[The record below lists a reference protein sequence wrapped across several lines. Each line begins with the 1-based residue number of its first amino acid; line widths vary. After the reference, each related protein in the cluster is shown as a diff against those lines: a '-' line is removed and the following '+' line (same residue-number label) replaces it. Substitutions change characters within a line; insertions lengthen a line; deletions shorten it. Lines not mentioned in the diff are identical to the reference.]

1 MCSIRSSI
9 RVRKVGQFARL
20 PVCRKKSDKKSL
32 INWLNR
38 LNRKTGEP
46 AKECNRCVISKYLPM
61 DYQYKIHTNMSHLLE
76 VKDLEVKFA
85 LRFGDLTAINGIS
98 FALDKGERLGIVG
111 ESGAGKS
118 VTGFAIINL
127 LSKPG
132 YISAGQV
139 LFEGQELNRLPEE
152 DMREIR
158 GNRISMIFQDPM
170 MTLNPVLTIRTQ
182 MVETVLAHEHVSKA
196 GAFDIAL
203 DKLKKVHIPSP
214 EKRIHQYPHECSGGM
229 RQRIVVAIALL
240 TNPALIIADEPTTA
254 LDVTIQAEIMDLLQ
268 ELCESDKMGLILI
281 THDLAVVSQV
291 TENIAVMY
299 AGKIVEFGSTQAV
312 IQDPEHPYTQGLIKA
327 LPGSL
332 QPGSRLNQIPG
343 MMPTLTDIPP
353 GCAFHPRCTVS
364 DTVCRR
370 EVPTLISRRD
380 ADRRTPVIWLNRR
393 H

>member
-1 MCSIRSSI
+1 
-9 RVRKVGQFARL
+9 
-20 PVCRKKSDKKSL
+20 
-32 INWLNR
+32 
-38 LNRKTGEP
+38 
-46 AKECNRCVISKYLPM
+46 
-61 DYQYKIHTNMSHLLE
+61 MSHLLE

-85 LRFGDLTAINGIS
+85 LRFGDLTAIAGVNFS
-98 FALDKGERLGIVG
+98 LDRGERLGIVG

-132 YISAGQV
+132 YISSGQV
-139 LFEGQELNRLPEE
+139 IFEGQEINRLPEE
-152 DMREIR
+152 EMRDIR

-182 MVETVLAHEHVSKA
+182 MVETVLAHENVTRA
-196 GAFDIAL
+196 EAADIAL
-203 DKLKKVHIPSP
+203 DKLRKVHIPSP
-214 EKRIHQYPHECSGGM
+214 EKRIDQYPHECSGGM

-268 ELCESDKMGLILI
+268 ELCDSEKMGLILI
-281 THDLAVVSQV
+281 THDLGVVSEV
-291 TENIAVMY
+291 TEKIAVMY
-299 AGKIVEFGSTQAV
+299 AGKIVEIGPTQGV
-312 IQDPEHPYTQGLIKA
+312 IENPEHPYTQGLLKA

-353 GCAFHPRCTVS
+353 GCAFHPRCTIS
-364 DTVCRR
+364 DTVCNT
-370 EVPTLISRRD
+370 EVPALVSRRD
-380 ADRRTPVIWLNRR
+380 RERMTACHMVK
-393 H
+393 

>member
-1 MCSIRSSI
+1 
-9 RVRKVGQFARL
+9 
-20 PVCRKKSDKKSL
+20 
-32 INWLNR
+32 
-38 LNRKTGEP
+38 
-46 AKECNRCVISKYLPM
+46 
-61 DYQYKIHTNMSHLLE
+61 MSHLLE

-85 LRFGDLTAINGIS
+85 LRFGDLTAINGVS
-98 FALDKGERLGIVG
+98 FTLDKGERLGIVG

-139 LFEGQELNRLPEE
+139 IFEGQELSQLPEK

-196 GAFDIAL
+196 EAVDIAL

-240 TNPALIIADEPTTA
+240 TNPAMIIADEPTTA

-268 ELCESDKMGLILI
+268 ELCESEKMGLILI

-291 TENIAVMY
+291 TERIAVMY
-299 AGKIVEFGSTQAV
+299 AGKIVEIGSTQAV
-312 IQDPEHPYTQGLIKA
+312 IHDPEHPYTQGLIKA

-353 GCAFHPRCTVS
+353 GCAFHPRCTIS
-364 DTVCRR
+364 DKVCRM
-370 EVPTLISRRD
+370 EVPALISRRG
-380 ADRRTPVIWLNRR
+380 ADRMTACHMVK
-393 H
+393 

>member
-1 MCSIRSSI
+1 
-9 RVRKVGQFARL
+9 
-20 PVCRKKSDKKSL
+20 
-32 INWLNR
+32 
-38 LNRKTGEP
+38 
-46 AKECNRCVISKYLPM
+46 
-61 DYQYKIHTNMSHLLE
+61 MSHLLE

-85 LRFGDLTAINGIS
+85 LRFGDLTAINGVN

-139 LFEGQELNRLPEE
+139 IFEGRELSRLPEE
-152 DMREIR
+152 DMRKIR

-182 MVETVLAHEHVSKA
+182 MVETVLAHENVSKA
-196 GAFDIAL
+196 EAVDIAL
-203 DKLKKVHIPSP
+203 DKLKKVQIPSP

-240 TNPALIIADEPTTA
+240 TNPAMIIADEPTTA

-268 ELCESDKMGLILI
+268 ELCESEKMGLILI

-291 TENIAVMY
+291 TERIAVMY
-299 AGKIVEFGSTQAV
+299 AGKIVEIGSTPAV
-312 IQDPEHPYTQGLIKA
+312 IHDPEHPYTRGLIKA

-353 GCAFHPRCTVS
+353 GCAFHPRCDIS
-364 DTVCRR
+364 DTVCRM
-370 EVPTLISRRD
+370 EVPALISRRD
-380 ADRRTPVIWLNRR
+380 RDRLTACHMVKK
-393 H
+393 

>member
-1 MCSIRSSI
+1 M
-9 RVRKVGQFARL
+9 
-20 PVCRKKSDKKSL
+20 
-32 INWLNR
+32 
-38 LNRKTGEP
+38 T
-46 AKECNRCVISKYLPM
+46 
-61 DYQYKIHTNMSHLLE
+61 HLLE

-85 LRFGDLTAINGIS
+85 LRLGELTAINGVS
-98 FALDKGERLGIVG
+98 FSLDRGERLGIVG

-132 YISAGQV
+132 YISGGKV
-139 LFEGQELNRLPEE
+139 LFENQELNRLPEE
-152 DMREIR
+152 EMRDIR

-182 MVETVLAHEHVSKA
+182 MAETVLAHQSVSKA
-196 GAFDIAL
+196 DAIDIAL
-203 DKLKKVHIPSP
+203 DKLRKVHIPSP
-214 EKRIHQYPHECSGGM
+214 EKRLHQYPHECSGGM

-240 TNPALIIADEPTTA
+240 TNPSLIIADEPTTA

-268 ELCESDKMGLILI
+268 ELCESEKMGLILI

-291 TENIAVMY
+291 TEKIAVMY
-299 AGKIVEFGSTQAV
+299 AGKIVEIGSTQAV
-312 IQDPEHPYTQGLIKA
+312 IHEPKHPYTKGLIKA

-353 GCAFHPRCTVS
+353 GCAFHPRCTIS
-364 DTVCRR
+364 DTVCRM
-370 EVPTLISRRD
+370 EVPPLISID
-380 ADRRTPVIWLNRR
+380 DHDRMTACHMVKQ
-393 H
+393 

>member
-1 MCSIRSSI
+1 MR
-9 RVRKVGQFARL
+9 
-20 PVCRKKSDKKSL
+20 
-32 INWLNR
+32 
-38 LNRKTGEP
+38 
-46 AKECNRCVISKYLPM
+46 
-61 DYQYKIHTNMSHLLE
+61 HLLE

-85 LRFGDLTAINGIS
+85 LRFGDLTAINGVN
-98 FALDKGERLGIVG
+98 FTLDRGERLGIVG

-132 YISAGQV
+132 YISAGKV
-139 LFEGQELNRLPEE
+139 LFEDKEINQLPEDE
-152 DMREIR
+152 MRKLR

-170 MTLNPVLTIRTQ
+170 MTLNPVLTISTQ
-182 MVETVLAHEHVSKA
+182 MVETVLAHENVSKA
-196 GAFDIAL
+196 KAVEIAL
-203 DKLKKVHIPSP
+203 EKLRKVHIPSP
-214 EKRIHQYPHECSGGM
+214 EKRLRQYPHEFSGGM

-268 ELCESDKMGLILI
+268 ELCESDNMGLILI

-291 TENIAVMY
+291 TERIAVMY
-299 AGKIVEFGSTQAV
+299 AGKIVELGSTPAV
-312 IQDPEHPYTQGLIKA
+312 IKNPAHPYTKGLIKA

-353 GCAFHPRCTVS
+353 GCAFHPRCDISGTI
-364 DTVCRR
+364 CQRQ
-370 EVPTLISRRD
+370 VPALLSKKD
-380 ADRRTPVIWLNRR
+380 HDSMAACHMVK
-393 H
+393 